1 MEKVRGPVLLFILCV
16 SLILSDVGSCKEY
29 LKNRYSLLN
38 TDNKTLRLVF
48 DPSVI
53 SNDGNYF

>member
-16 SLILSDVGSCKEY
+16 SLNLSDVGSYEEY
-29 LKNRYSLLN
+29 LKKRYSLLN